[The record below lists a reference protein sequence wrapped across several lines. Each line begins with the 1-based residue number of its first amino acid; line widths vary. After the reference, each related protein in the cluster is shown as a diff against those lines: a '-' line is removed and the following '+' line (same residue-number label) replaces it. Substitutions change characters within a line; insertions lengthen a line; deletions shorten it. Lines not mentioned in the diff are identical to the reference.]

1 MISLEMKLGF
11 VVWKLTDVMLV
22 EESSMTVQKNTV
34 LFSAVFLHPQQK
46 GNFMAK
52 GS

>member
-1 MISLEMKLGF
+1 MKLGF
-11 VVWKLTDVMLV
+11 VVWRVIDVMLV

-46 GNFMAK
+46 ENFMAK
-52 GS
+52 GN